1 MNEKER
7 QICEDLWKECE
18 PICRSICKSKFQSH
32 PSEINDVISEL
43 FLALCQKMDSGEYPN
58 EPKKWIYGTLNNLIK
73 KKFVNLY
80 KDQEHCISTHD
91 DTLTMP
97 LVGPNHIEKLFQKL
111 SNRELKKEL
120 ENFLSND
127 EYRLIELIYFEKLKL
142 KQIAKIYHTTES
154 AIKQKHYRI
163 CRKLKKNQKN
173 FKNFL

>member
-1 MNEKER
+1 
-7 QICEDLWKECE
+7 
-18 PICRSICKSKFQSH
+18 
-32 PSEINDVISEL
+32 
-43 FLALCQKMDSGEYPN
+43 MDSGEYPN